1 MVSGWGWSH
10 FYGWEEGGRRRKG
23 RKGRRGRRRTTTINN
38 KKKEE
43 EGEEMFHHRIS
54 LCLVYLGNSK
64 IAFPLGLQSHRR
76 KTIQMC
82 KVLCK
87 CLTLT
92 GKGMWTGY
100 GSNLKWDKLCGS
112 MLTGYYWPLLIP
124 RKKMLQWIPV
134 STASHV

>member
-1 MVSGWGWSH
+1 MK
-10 FYGWEEGGRRRKG
+10 RKK
-23 RKGRRGRRRTTTINN
+23 RKKRKKNNNN
-38 KKKEE
+38 KQQEKKKKK

-92 GKGMWTGY
+92 GKGM
-100 GSNLKWDKLCGS
+100 
-112 MLTGYYWPLLIP
+112 
-124 RKKMLQWIPV
+124 
-134 STASHV
+134 

>member
-1 MVSGWGWSH
+1 MSVSFISYPQHLYHGDWYIVVLNKICCIGEWMRLKSLM
-10 FYGWEEGGRRRKG
+10 GGRKEAEGRRR
-23 RKGRRGRRRTTTINN
+23 RGRRGRRRTTIINNN

-43 EGEEMFHHRIS
+43 EEMFHHCIS
-54 LCLVYLGNSK
+54 LCLAYLGYSK

-92 GKGMWTGY
+92 GKGMYTSY
-100 GSNLKWDKLCGS
+100 GSNLK
-112 MLTGYYWPLLIP
+112 
-124 RKKMLQWIPV
+124 
-134 STASHV
+134 